1 MVDYPVKNAP
11 TCRNGVFRSESP
23 HRLGET
29 MSAREA
35 CHHAARQI
43 VRRASSLNSGGE
55 DSPFIEELAG
65 DIDRLR
71 PVRLGSNVGA
81 SDGNHVVQKTT

>member
-23 HRLGET
+23 HRLR
-29 MSAREA
+29 AREA